1 MQIKNKKNI
10 IKKLPLEMQKEAE
23 NYIEYLF
30 SKDRA
35 AKKIKKNR
43 PYALCRGEFEIAD
56 DFNAQ
61 LSDDILK
68 NWGLM

>member
-10 IKKLPLEMQKEAE
+10 IKTLPLEIQKEAE
-23 NYIEYLF
+23 NYIEYLLA
-30 SKDRA
+30 KDRA
-35 AKKIKKNR
+35 AKKIKKQR
-43 PYALCRGEFEIAD
+43 PYALCKGEFEISD

-68 NWGLM
+68 NWGFV

>member
-1 MQIKNKKNI
+1 
-10 IKKLPLEMQKEAE
+10 MQKEAE
-23 NYIEYLF
+23 NYIEYLL

-43 PYALCRGEFEIAD
+43 PYALCRSEFETTD